1 MAQFSLADRVSDSG
15 PNVFVKLERKVI
27 ERRQRGE
34 DVISLSI
41 GSPDGPTPPVIL
53 QSITQASQDP
63 RNAGYPPFAAKLPF
77 RQAIGQWMK
86 HRFGVEVD
94 PITETVILAGTAQAP
109 TMVALAFLNPGDIAL
124 MPDPVFPL
132 YLSAMRFAG
141 ARIHPLPIYRGNNY
155 WPALNEIPAE
165 VLSQSKI
172 LFLNYPHNPTGAVA
186 TLDQLRQAVAFA
198 QQHNLI
204 LCYDNA
210 YSEITFDGY
219 VAPGLFQVEGAK
231 QLGIEFHSFSKTY
244 NMAGWRVGFAVGNA
258 NLIAGLSTVVTN
270 VDARVPGAIQDGAT
284 TALLSDRTAVRE
296 IVGVYDRRRQAALD
310 TFARIGWNVQRSLG
324 TFYLWEP
331 VPPGFTS
338 ESFALGL
345 LEETGVVVTPG
356 NAFGESG
363 EGYFRMALVVP
374 EEQIVL
380 AVERIGEFVARH
392 RTVSPK

>member
-1 MAQFSLADRVSDSG
+1 MAPFSLADRVSDSS
-15 PNVFVKLERKVI
+15 PNVFVMLERKVI

-41 GSPDGPTPPVIL
+41 GSPDGPTPPVVL
-53 QSITQASQDP
+53 RSITQASQDP
-63 RNAGYPPFAAKLPF
+63 RNAAYPPFSAKLPF
-77 RQAIGQWMK
+77 RQAIGQWMR

-94 PITETVILAGTAQAP
+94 PLAETVILAGTAQAP
-109 TMVALAFLNPGDIAL
+109 TMIALAFLNQGDIAL
-124 MPDPVFPL
+124 MPDPIFPL

-141 ARIHPLPIYRGNNY
+141 ARIYPMPIHRGNDF
-155 WPALNEIPAE
+155 WPAFDEIPTE
-165 VLSQSKI
+165 VLRQAKI
-172 LFLNYPHNPTGAVA
+172 MFLNYPHNPTGAVA

-198 QQHNLI
+198 QRHNLI

-210 YSEITFDGY
+210 YSELTFDGY
-219 VAPGLFQVEGAK
+219 VAPSLFQIEGAK
-231 QLGIEFHSFSKTY
+231 ELGIELHSFSKTY
-244 NMAGWRVGFAVGNA
+244 NMAGWRVGFAVGNSS
-258 NLIAGLSTVVTN
+258 LIAGLSTVVTN

-284 TALLSDRTAVRE
+284 TALLSGETAARE

-310 TFARIGWNVQRSLG
+310 AFARIDWNVRRSLG

-363 EGYFRMALVVP
+363 EGYFRIALVVP
-374 EEQIVL
+374 EEQIVR
-380 AVERIGEFVARH
+380 AIECIGEFVARH
-392 RTVSPK
+392 RQAK